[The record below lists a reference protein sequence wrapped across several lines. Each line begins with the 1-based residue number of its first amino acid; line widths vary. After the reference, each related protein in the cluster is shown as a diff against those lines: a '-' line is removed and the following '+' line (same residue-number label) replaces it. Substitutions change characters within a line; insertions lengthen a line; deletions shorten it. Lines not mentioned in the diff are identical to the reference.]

1 MHNECKISHYY
12 VVEVPYLNEVINCLQ
27 GNILREANIEIMMIL
42 QRDTTSAVNLSIF
55 LNK

>member
-1 MHNECKISHYY
+1 MHNECEISYYY

-27 GNILREANIEIMMIL
+27 GNILRGANIEIMMIL
-42 QRDTTSAVNLSIF
+42 QRNTTSAVNLSIF